1 MYPAGFSGAWTGSV
15 GAGKATNVT
24 VTFAPMLEQT
34 YGGTVTVN
42 SDETSGANTLIAS
55 GTGIPTPTRII
66 GVSGNLAFG
75 SVVTGQTARATMTI
89 TNRGNSALT
98 VTRHRVSGGV

>member
-1 MYPAGFSGAWTGSV
+1 MDRQRRGRQGDECDGDVCADAGADV
-15 GAGKATNVT
+15 RR
-24 VTFAPMLEQT
+24 
-34 YGGTVTVN
+34 N
-42 SDETSGANTLIAS
+42 SDGQHDATSGANTLIAS